1 MSDVTSQ
8 LRSKC
13 PEKANE
19 KRKVVRL
26 PGFSNYAGFLH
37 LWMTCLFVEED
48 VLVAKNDPEEN
59 ASHDCKPSCK
69 KL

>member
-19 KRKVVRL
+19 KRKVVRT
-26 PGFSNYAGFLH
+26 PVPVEK
-37 LWMTCLFVEED
+37 LFRAKITKIKLRQN
-48 VLVAKNDPEEN
+48 VL
-59 ASHDCKPSCK
+59 
-69 KL
+69 